1 MDATKT
7 LTDPQAELENP
18 TELYAV
24 KVCAVLPA
32 NVVRATCNHPKLKVT
47 GL

>member
-1 MDATKT
+1 MDVKKT
-7 LTDPQAELENP
+7 LTDPQNELDNP

-24 KVCAVLPA
+24 KVCVVLPT
-32 NVVRATCNHPKLKVT
+32 NIVRATCHHPKLKVT